1 VGKMYT
7 REELVALA
15 KQAAQEVGVEVLRW
29 WQNEGDPR
37 ELYIDAKT
45 KDGKIPVLLVAI
57 LPE

>member
-1 VGKMYT
+1 MYT

-15 KQAAQEVGVEVLRW
+15 KQVAQEVGVEVLRW